1 MIGFAICH
9 LPSAIFSAN
18 RSLASPCQANAP
30 RAAPIG
36 RTSRSKALLLPVDR
50 ASARELSFTHHL
62 ALAACHSNGGN
73 KHLINELVRT
83 VDMTYLLQLAGF
95 GDPPLKT

>member
-1 MIGFAICH
+1 MKFAIRQ
-9 LPSAIFSAN
+9 LFPKPFPSITMSGK
-18 RSLASPCQANAP
+18 
-30 RAAPIG
+30 RAKSRAG
-36 RTSRSKALLLPVDR
+36 RPHKPLSKALLLPVDR

-83 VDMTYLLQLAGF
+83 VDMTYFLQLAGF